1 LAHTVK
7 LALVVERAFPK
18 TGFGVLQAHGRLVM
32 TEITFHRQG
41 GRGENPSPWLRIKLF
56 TKPLGD
62 TERRGMQLHGVTEH
76 LHPTH

>member
-1 LAHTVK
+1 MG
-7 LALVVERAFPK
+7 FPK

-41 GRGENPSPWLRIKLF
+41 GRGENPSPWLRFKLL

-62 TERRGMQLHGVTEH
+62 TERRGVQLHGVTERLYPAH
-76 LHPTH
+76 